1 MDIKQNRKQ
10 VVEDAP
16 RLHIKATVKTIRFY
30 NPDNHFAILIVTPEE
45 NLNGEEIV
53 YSSEIENEVTLTGT
67 FYDPQPGDSITVK
80 GKLMRHERFGYQYQL
95 TYSDRG
101 DTKERSAEDKAT
113 YLLHVLTPMQ
123 FNNAYD
129 VLEDPFDALEKG
141 DVEQLIKI
149 HNIGLKNV
157 QGLINKFHRD
167 LDFFRIYT
175 EIAEYDLTENAINAL
190 LKKYKSIDLMV
201 NTIKENPY
209 KLVLDHVPGYG
220 FKRVDNIALKAGID
234 KSDPRR
240 VMGFMYHYLD
250 SMGEEGDSYITV
262 EELVDGIQYY
272 LGDVNQLILQE
283 SLRELEKSGEMWC
296 DKEHT
301 KVGAMYYYRLEN
313 SIAENLLRIQHADN
327 KFNYEGWEER
337 VKKLEESEGFEFTNE
352 QMKGIRMALENQV
365 LFITGKAGTGKS
377 SSVAGI
383 LAAIGGNPDYAQV
396 ALAGR
401 AAARLSEV
409 THREGMTIHRALGY
423 SPSGGWRYNKD
434 NMLPYDIIV
443 VDELSMIQGDLFKR
457 LTDAIATGTK
467 LIMLGDVAQL
477 PPIGNGNVANDL
489 LNSPYIPTVRLTKI
503 HRQAEKSAIITESLK
518 VSNGNQIIKADFSGR
533 EIRGELQDLRIDAY
547 LGANNTFYHVIERA
561 QAAASQGVPP
571 DSIQVILP
579 NKTRGDASVYSV
591 NNTLQEFFNPHV
603 PGSIE
608 MDVRYESDKIY
619 TLRLNDRVINRK
631 NNYKAQLWE
640 GLDQNLFDKNT
651 REYTTM
657 TIPVYNGNIGHIK
670 EIYPQYNMLVIDFD
684 GIGVLA
690 IQGFSVHDIQLAYAI
705 TCHSAQGS
713 EMDYVIVG
721 LDYSGYSLLSRQWV
735 YTAITRA
742 KKVCVLCCETPA
754 LRYAISNNE
763 IIVKRTHLQERLHAL
778 SNPEIEY

>member
-209 KLVLDHVPGYG
+209 KLVLDHIPGYG

-301 KVGAMYYYRLEN
+301 KVGSMYYFNMEDK
-313 SIAENLLRIQHADN
+313 IAQHLLRIKNGKNNFEYD
-327 KFNYEGWEER
+327 GWEER
-337 VKKLEESEGFEFTNE
+337 VRQLEEREGMEFTDE
-352 QMKGIRMALENQV
+352 QWEGIKTVLENQV
-365 LFITGKAGTGKS
+365 VLITGPSGSGKS
-377 SSVAGI
+377 TLVSGM
-383 LAAIGGNPDYAQV
+383 LAALAHKYEFRV
-396 ALAGR
+396 CALAGR
-401 AAARLSEV
+401 AAARLAEV
-409 THREGMTIHRALGY
+409 THDEGYTIHRLLGY
-423 SPSGGWRYNKD
+423 SPGGGWRYNEHEP
-434 NMLPYDIIV
+434 LPDDIIV
-443 VDELSMIQGDLFKR
+443 NDEVGMDGADIFYR
-457 LTDAIATGTK
+457 LVQSIKTGAK
-467 LIMLGDVAQL
+467 LIMVGDERQL
-477 PPIGNGNVANDL
+477 APIGAGNIAHDVL
-489 LNSPYIPTVRLTKI
+489 FSPYIPTVRLTKI
-503 HRQAEKSAIITESLK
+503 HRQAAKSAIITESIK
-518 VSNGNQIIKADFSGR
+518 ISNGKQILPQDFSGK
-533 EIRGELQDLRIDAY
+533 EVRGELQDLRIDAY

-561 QAAASQGVPP
+561 QTAANQGVSP

-640 GLDQNLFDKNT
+640 GLDQNFFDKNT

-657 TIPVYNGNIGHIK
+657 TIPVYNGNIGHVK

-705 TCHSAQGS
+705 TCHSAQGC